1 MQNGGANGFMSAL
14 FNLINI
20 PFSYVIRFFYSIS
33 GNYMIALLG
42 FAVVVKLV
50 LFPLGIKQQ
59 KNMVK
64 QAKLR
69 PKEMAI
75 RARYAGRTDQVTQQ
89 KMQQEVMALYQEEN
103 YNPASGCL
111 PMIIQLI
118 VIWAIYQIVYGPL
131 TYLCS
136 MSADALTA
144 LKTVVPQ
151 MIAGLPDA
159 AAKFTEM
166 KILSVD
172 AEGVASFRGNEIQ
185 LIQMIKALAPGELL
199 TALQNAGSYTAEVLA
214 EIEKV
219 LGDLP
224 NMRGIWHDL
233 SETPSIAFNSLLL
246 IPVINLV
253 TTFLTTK
260 LTRKLSYQ
268 APSAEDQQNNISMKI
283 MEYGMP
289 FMIFYMAFRLPA
301 ALGLYWIFQNV
312 LGVGQ
317 SFILYKLYPYPTF
330 TEEEMKEAAKAVN
343 SRRDEKSE
351 KSGRSSSSDS
361 GKSVRSLHHI
371 DDDEE
376 YTPREKKPS
385 LEVPDA
391 PADPNAEVL
400 PEEKENA
407 PEENAGIKKA
417 KLKGDNPHKK

>member
-1 MQNGGANGFMSAL
+1 MSGL

-20 PFSYVIRFFYSIS
+20 PFSYVIRFFYSLT
-33 GNYMIALLG
+33 GNYMLALLG
-42 FAVVVKLV
+42 FAVVVKIV

-64 QAKLR
+64 QAALR

-75 RARYAGRTDQVTQQ
+75 RARYAGRTDQATQQ

-111 PMIIQLI
+111 PLIIQLI

-136 MSADALTA
+136 LSVDALTA

-151 MIAGLPDA
+151 MIAGIPDT

-172 AEGVASFRGNEIQ
+172 AEGAAVFRGNEIQ
-185 LIQMIKALAPGELL
+185 LIQMMKSLAPAELV
-199 TALQNAGSYTAEVLA
+199 TALQNAGEYTAEVID
-214 EIEKV
+214 EISKV
-219 LGDLP
+219 LGNLP

-246 IPVINLV
+246 IPVLNLV
-253 TTFLTTK
+253 TTFLTSK

-268 APSAEDQQNNISMKI
+268 APSTADQQNNASMKI

-330 TEEEMKEAAKAVN
+330 TEEELKAAEREANA
-343 SRRDEKSE
+343 RRDREAKKNG
-351 KSGRSSSSDS
+351 KSGN
-361 GKSVRSLHHI
+361 GKQQVRSLHHI
-371 DDDEE
+371 DDDED

-391 PADPNAEVL
+391 PEASDSGNTPA
-400 PEEKENA
+400 EKEDA
-407 PEENAGIKKA
+407 PDSNAGIKKP
-417 KLKGDNPHKK
+417 KLKD

>member
-1 MQNGGANGFMSAL
+1 MSGL

-20 PFSYVIRFFYSIS
+20 PFSYVIRFFYSLT
-33 GNYMIALLG
+33 GNYMLALLG
-42 FAVVVKLV
+42 FAVVVKIV

-64 QAKLR
+64 QAALR

-75 RARYAGRTDQVTQQ
+75 RARYAGRTDQATQQ

-111 PMIIQLI
+111 PLIIQLI

-136 MSADALTA
+136 LSADALTA

-151 MIAGLPDA
+151 MIAGIPDA

-172 AEGVASFRGNEIQ
+172 AEGAAVFRGNEIQ
-185 LIQMIKALAPGELL
+185 LIQMMKSLAPAELV
-199 TALQNAGSYTAEVLA
+199 TALQNAGEYTAEVID
-214 EIEKV
+214 EISKV
-219 LGDLP
+219 LNNLP

-246 IPVINLV
+246 IPVLNLV
-253 TTFLTTK
+253 TTFLTSK

-268 APSAEDQQNNISMKI
+268 APSTADQQNNASMMI

-330 TEEEMKEAAKAVN
+330 TEEELKAAEREANARRDKEAKKN
-343 SRRDEKSE
+343 G
-351 KSGRSSSSDS
+351 KSGN
-361 GKSVRSLHHI
+361 GNKQVRSLHHI
-371 DDDEE
+371 DDDDED

-385 LEVPDA
+385 LEVPDEPETSGNNT
-391 PADPNAEVL
+391 PA
-400 PEEKENA
+400 EKEDA
-407 PEENAGIKKA
+407 PDSNAGIKKP
-417 KLKGDNPHKK
+417 KLKD